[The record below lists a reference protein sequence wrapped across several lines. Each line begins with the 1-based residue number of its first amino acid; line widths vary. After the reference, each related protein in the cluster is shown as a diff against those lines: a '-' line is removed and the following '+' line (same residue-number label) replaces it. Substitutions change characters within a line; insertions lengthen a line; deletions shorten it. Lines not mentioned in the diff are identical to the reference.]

1 MDVPVRAAFWR
12 GGTSRAVLFRGQDMT
27 AFDAAQRDAVIL
39 AALGSPDPY
48 GREID
53 GLGGG
58 ISSLSKA
65 AIIDRAPPASNADLT
80 FQFAQVDVQSPRVEF
95 AGTCG
100 NMSAAVAPF
109 GLDCGLI
116 SVPSNARSASFTV
129 LSVNTNQ
136 RYVAHIAVRDGVYD
150 PVGDFAIDGV
160 PGTASRVGLEYLA
173 PGGSLGHGLLPTGYA
188 RECFRLGDGVEAE
201 VSVVDAA
208 NPVVFVRAADLGAT
222 AIESPPIVDAADRLI
237 HTLEAIR
244 AEAGRRL
251 PMPASL
257 ALPKVAFVAP
267 PRDYVASDGSQVS
280 AGDVDLCIR
289 MLSMGKA
296 HRTLAMTT
304 AIYAAV
310 AAAVDGSVVAEVARS
325 AGGTERVVRLGH
337 AAGVLPIGAHVERA
351 GDGSW
356 QALSATT
363 YRTARKIM
371 DGCVYVPQSY
381 LAGSAWFHE

>member
-1 MDVPVRAAFWR
+1 MDLPVRAAFWR
-12 GGTSRAVLFRGQDMT
+12 GGTSRAVLFRGQDMA

-65 AIIDRAPPASNADLT
+65 AIIDRARPGSDADLT
-80 FQFAQVDVQSPRVEF
+80 FQFAQVDVESPRVEF

-116 SVPSNARSASFTV
+116 AVLPDARSASFTV

-136 RYVAHIAVRDGVYD
+136 RYVAHIAVRDGRFD

-160 PGTASRVGLEYLA
+160 PGTASKIGLEYLA
-173 PGGSLGHGLLPTGYA
+173 PGGSLGHGLLPTGRA
-188 RECFRLGDGVEAE
+188 RDCFRLEEGGEVE
-201 VSVVDAA
+201 VSIVDAA

-222 AIESPPIVDAADRLI
+222 AIESAPAIDADARLI
-237 HTLEAIR
+237 HLLESIR

-257 ALPKVAFVAP
+257 AIPKVAVVAP
-267 PRDYVASDGSQVS
+267 ARDYVASDGSTVS
-280 AGDVDLCIR
+280 ADAVDLCIR

-304 AIYAAV
+304 ALCAAV
-310 AAAVDGSVVAEVARS
+310 AAAVDGSVVAEVARPTPG
-325 AGGTERVVRLGH
+325 AKRVVRLGH
-337 AAGVLPIGAHVERA
+337 AAGILPIGAHVERA
-351 GDGSW
+351 EGGTW

-371 DGCVYVPQSY
+371 DGCVYVPERY
-381 LAGSAWFHE
+381 LAGTAWFQG